1 MNRMSAFAR
10 RARRPVL
17 VAATLLMAAGASF
30 AADLGDVEIH
40 GFLSQGF
47 LKSNENNYLARSSKG
62 SFDFNEMGINFSTSP
77 APKLRIGVQLFSR
90 ALGDLGEHKVDLDWA
105 FADYRFD
112 DRFGVRVGRIKTP
125 YGFYNQIADIDS
137 LRTTVLLPF
146 GVYDIR
152 FRDMMVALTGAEAYG
167 TLKLGPV
174 GSLDYEVYRGNTQ
187 LGTDS
192 SVSKVFNDAGVFVV
206 RKWNVDRIEGGEL
219 IWNAP
224 LSGLRFAATLAR
236 SSFTMDGDTTP
247 QAAALLHLPPTLQ
260 MSSNNQQFV
269 VYSGEYVTDKFS
281 LRAEQ
286 SRWRARWDSDV
297 LPTRF
302 LDRRSWYG
310 QGTYRFSRLVE
321 ASAMRSV
328 FEDKESGNDQ
338 KEWVGSLRFDI
349 NDNWIAKVE
358 YHDIRGTAGLL
369 DADNGT
375 ATFIPQLQPV
385 LADKWRLLAVKL
397 SFIF

>member
-1 MNRMSAFAR
+1 M
-10 RARRPVL
+10 
-17 VAATLLMAAGASF
+17 
-30 AADLGDVEIH
+30 
-40 GFLSQGF
+40 
-47 LKSNENNYLARSSKG
+47 
-62 SFDFNEMGINFSTSP
+62 
-77 APKLRIGVQLFSR
+77 
-90 ALGDLGEHKVDLDWA
+90 
-105 FADYRFD
+105 
-112 DRFGVRVGRIKTP
+112 DR
-125 YGFYNQIADIDS
+125 
-137 LRTTVLLPF
+137 L
-146 GVYDIR
+146 
-152 FRDMMVALTGAEAYG
+152 
-167 TLKLGPV
+167 
-174 GSLDYEVYRGNTQ
+174 
-187 LGTDS
+187 
-192 SVSKVFNDAGVFVV
+192 
-206 RKWNVDRIEGGEL
+206 EGGEL

-236 SSFTMDGDTTP
+236 SSFVMDGDTTP
-247 QAAALLHLPPTLQ
+247 QAIALLHLPPTLQ

-269 VYSGEYVTDKFS
+269 VYSGEYVNDKFS

-297 LPTRF
+297 LPTQF

-328 FEDKESGNDQ
+328 FEDRDAGKDQ

-358 YHDIRGTAGLL
+358 YHDVRGTAGLL
-369 DADNGT
+369 NADNGT
-375 ATFIPQLQPV
+375 ATLVPQLQPV